1 MQPDTQSLQI
11 MGTSDNQICQ
21 KQVSYYPESSI
32 FCMFNGFLGTVWEI
46 LILTWN
52 YFFMC
57 PQAVVNFFRLNP
69 YEILR

>member
-32 FCMFNGFLGTVWEI
+32 FCMFNGFLGTV
-46 LILTWN
+46 
-52 YFFMC
+52 
-57 PQAVVNFFRLNP
+57 
-69 YEILR
+69 